1 MPQILHSLL
10 LILRSRKVNISF
22 GNKIQESSNV
32 IDIMS
37 IKKFRQ
43 FLSGPKSVHGQIKPS
58 IIYGSLLPGS
68 GKHSGL
74 RNCQWFCQLCFQFKH
89 FFHWPIKKF
98 QHGPY
103 YPHHLLSIEAQQLP
117 TTGRLLVNNW
127 SASSASSTSS
137 ASSAYL
143 TSSASS
149 SSSSFGV
156 HWGPTVTNYWST
168 GRR

>member
-10 LILRSRKVNISF
+10 LILRPRKICISW
-22 GNKIQESSNV
+22 GNKIQESTNV

-37 IKKFRQ
+37 IKEFRQ
-43 FLSGPKSVHGQIKPS
+43 FLFGPKSVLGRIKPS
-58 IIYGSLLPGS
+58 IICGSLLPGS

-74 RNCQWFCQLCFQFKH
+74 RNCQLFCQLCFQFEH

-117 TTGRLLVNNW
+117 TTGRLLVNYW
-127 SASSASSTSS
+127 SASSTSSTYSASLTSSTSS
-137 ASSAYL
+137 ASSA
-143 TSSASS
+143 
-149 SSSSFGV
+149 SSSFGV